1 MYIEIEHA
9 RKTFLKQNGEAF
21 TALDD
26 ITLSI
31 DRGEFVCL
39 LGASG
44 CGKTTLMNTIA
55 GFESLTSGS
64 IRIDGK
70 PVRGPRQDYVMIFQQ
85 YGLLPWRSVRKN
97 VELGLES
104 KKISRAERSRIA
116 EEYLELVGL
125 SGFSEQYPRNLSGGQ
140 QQRVAIARALAVKP
154 EILFMDEPFG
164 ALDLITRCRLQMDLQ
179 RIVRN
184 ETHTVIFVT
193 HDIDEAICLA
203 DRIVLMAAGPGRIKN
218 IFHVKLNR
226 PRYRSSPDFAAMR
239 QRILREFF
247 PENDRQIEYLI

>member
-70 PVRGPRQDYVMIFQQ
+70 
-85 YGLLPWRSVRKN
+85 
-97 VELGLES
+97 
-104 KKISRAERSRIA
+104 
-116 EEYLELVGL
+116 
-125 SGFSEQYPRNLSGGQ
+125 SGG
-140 QQRVAIARALAVKP
+140 P
-154 EILFMDEPFG
+154 
-164 ALDLITRCRLQMDLQ
+164 
-179 RIVRN
+179 
-184 ETHTVIFVT
+184 
-193 HDIDEAICLA
+193 
-203 DRIVLMAAGPGRIKN
+203 DRIM
-218 IFHVKLNR
+218 
-226 PRYRSSPDFAAMR
+226 S
-239 QRILREFF
+239 
-247 PENDRQIEYLI
+247 